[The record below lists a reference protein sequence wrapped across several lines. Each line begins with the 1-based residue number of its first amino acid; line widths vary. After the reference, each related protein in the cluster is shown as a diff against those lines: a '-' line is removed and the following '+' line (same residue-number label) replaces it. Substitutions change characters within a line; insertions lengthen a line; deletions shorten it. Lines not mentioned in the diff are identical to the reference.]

1 MRINLGETMESWANR
16 VQMFEKG
23 HAMQRIAQGDDIEQV
38 IDDMGRRI
46 KDKLMHPILKSLSQ
60 EIPSK
65 VNLEDSR
72 KKYEEIMKNVARAP
86 DHVDTDT

>member
-38 IDDMGRRI
+38 MDDMSRRV
-46 KDKLMHPILKSLSQ
+46 KDKLMHPVLKSFDQPKMSNAA
-60 EIPSK
+60 
-65 VNLEDSR
+65 VNESR
-72 KKYEEIMKNVARAP
+72 KRYEEIMKNVAKAP

>member
-16 VQMFEKG
+16 VSMFEKG
-23 HAMQRIAQGDDIEQV
+23 HAMQRIAQGDEIEKV
-38 IDDMGRRI
+38 MDDMSRRI
-46 KDKLMHPILKSLSQ
+46 ADKLMHPILKSLNQTEVSNV
-60 EIPSK
+60 K
-65 VNLEDSR
+65 LEESR